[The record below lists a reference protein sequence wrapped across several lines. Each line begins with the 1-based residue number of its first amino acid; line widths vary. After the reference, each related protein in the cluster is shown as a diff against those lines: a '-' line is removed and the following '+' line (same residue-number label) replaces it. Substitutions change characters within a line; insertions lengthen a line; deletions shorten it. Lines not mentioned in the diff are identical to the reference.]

1 MHKNEIA
8 PTHLNT
14 KTNDYWL
21 LLPMQL
27 LRFAVILFAC
37 LAVLN
42 VFAQQ
47 PQTIQLQQEI
57 AKARQSYQSKKYNT
71 AASQFQKL
79 YNKIRDEELQN
90 EMLFMIAESYRKANN
105 FKQAFEWYEKLV
117 NTKYPD
123 PRILFSYGLLLK
135 NFERYEDAN
144 RQFYDYLFEVPGS
157 IEATREME
165 ACKLAQQWKAHPQK
179 FELTNMTFLN
189 TEFSDYAPF
198 AFQQQLLWSSSRKE
212 ATGNVVFEWTGQKCS
227 DFFSSSFNN
236 GNWDKPANTTGEV
249 NTPYNE
255 GVGCV
260 DATGNTMYY
269 TQCNGVDGKGVNCK
283 LYVSYWQNGKWS
295 KGQELPFSSDSFS
308 VGHPSMRADGKRL
321 FFASDMPGGMGEKD
335 IYFIDY
341 NPLNDTWGKPVNLGP
356 NVNTAEDDMFPY
368 IHLDGQLYYASKG
381 WPGMG
386 GLDLYKTTDSSG
398 TFKRAINLLY
408 PINSGGDDFGITFIA
423 DSIVRNSTGFVGYI
437 SSNRQGGKG
446 DDDLYGISIKPFIC
460 LVKGKVIEKETGA
473 FMPSATIN
481 VVNSTKPLYAIQTND
496 SGVFTAELPLQDSL
510 SITAV
515 KDKYFRSIP
524 IQINTVGLTADTTIE
539 IILTIEPIPVEDYEF
554 TLQGIYYDLDKADI
568 RPDAAKVLDSLVL
581 ILNANPSITI
591 ELGSHTDSR
600 APEDYNLKLSQRRAQ
615 SAVDYLVRN
624 GIDKNRLVAVGYG
637 ETKLVND
644 CVDGVECTEE
654 QHQENR
660 RTTIRVLSTDFKGKR
675 R

>member
-1 MHKNEIA
+1 LRKNE
-8 PTHLNT
+8 TGTGYLNT
-14 KTNDYWL
+14 KTSDNWL

-27 LRFAVILFAC
+27 HRFVLSLFAC
-37 LAVLN
+37 LAVLT

-57 AKARQSYQSKKYNT
+57 AKARQSYNSKKYNT

-123 PRILFSYGLLLK
+123 TRILFSYGLLLK

-157 IEATREME
+157 IEAMREME

-179 FELTNMTFLN
+179 FELTNIDVLN
-189 TEFSDYAPF
+189 TEFSDYAPYSN
-198 AFQQQLLWSSSRKE
+198 QQQLIWSSSRKE
-212 ATGNVVFEWTGQKCS
+212 ATGNVIFEWTGQKCS
-227 DFFSSSFNN
+227 DFFTSSSNN
-236 GNWDKPANTTGEV
+236 AVWEKPIVLQGEV

-255 GVGCV
+255 GAGSL
-260 DATGNTMYY
+260 DATGNTLYY

-283 LYVSYWQNGKWS
+283 LYVSYLQNGKWS

-308 VGHPSMRADGKRL
+308 VGHPNMRADGKRL
-321 FFASDMPGGMGEKD
+321 FFASDMPGGIGEKD
-335 IYFIDY
+335 VYYIDY

-356 NVNTAEDDMFPY
+356 NVNTTEDDMFPY
-368 IHLDGQLYYASKG
+368 LHTDGQLYYASKG

-386 GLDLYKTTDSSG
+386 GLDLYKTADSAG
-398 TFKRAINLLY
+398 TFKKAVNLLF
-408 PINSGGDDFGITFIA
+408 PINSGGDDFGITFIN
-423 DSIVRNSTGFVGYI
+423 DSAMRNRTGFIGFV

-446 DDDLYGISIKPFIC
+446 DDDIYGISIKPFIC
-460 LVKGKVIEKETGA
+460 MVKGKVIEKETGTVIGA
-473 FMPSATIN
+473 ANID
-481 VVNSTKPLYAIQTND
+481 VVNASKPIYTIQTNEA
-496 SGVFTAELPLQDSL
+496 GLFNAELPLQDSIK
-510 SITAV
+510 ITAV
-515 KDKYFRSIP
+515 KDKYFRSKP
-524 IQINTVGLTADTTIE
+524 IEINTFNLTADTTIE
-539 IILTIEPIPVEDYEF
+539 ITLFIEPIPVDDYEF
-554 TLQGIYYDLDKADI
+554 TLQGIYYDLDKAEI
-568 RPDAAKVLDSLVL
+568 RSDAAKVLDSLAL
-581 ILNANPSITI
+581 ILNANPTITI

-600 APEDYNLKLSQRRAQ
+600 AAEDYNLKLSQRRAQ
-615 SAVDYLVRN
+615 SAVDYLVKK
-624 GIDKNRLVAVGYG
+624 GIEKNRLVALGYG

-644 CVDGVECTEE
+644 CVEGVDCTEE

-660 RTTIRVLSTDFKGKR
+660 RTTIRVLSTDYKAKR
-675 R
+675 K